1 MVAGRAQGVLR
12 VQGTPVAL
20 EEELE
25 FRAQVCRPWGTRLRT
40 VEDLRSHILPYDLA
54 VGVLQ
59 RVQENLAS
67 WPFPFRYESPRNATL
82 GQR

>member
-25 FRAQVCRPWGTRLRT
+25 FRAQVCRLQNNPRQHIRLKLNLN
-40 VEDLRSHILPYDLA
+40 VIL
-54 VGVLQ
+54 
-59 RVQENLAS
+59 
-67 WPFPFRYESPRNATL
+67 
-82 GQR
+82 